1 MSLLNSMLDTLF
13 CLSLGWTFV
22 SLFLCFRN
30 WKKLGISGEGRL
42 RLYSGPAPSDP
53 DELRAW
59 RLGWHFMSGILATML
74 CMIAIP
80 VVWWLSGK

>member
-59 RLGWHFMSGILATML
+59 RLGWHFMFGILATML

-80 VVWWLSGK
+80 IVWWLSGK